1 LKGGKKVASPH
12 LRAVFTEPYTNG
24 APKKFMGRDIPEL
37 FTASF
42 YIVDNDGIKVTKENG
57 KRFKTIRYDLMLRVT
72 EIGTI
77 DVVRMEIEGA
87 KPYQGHIIVTSKAY
101 EPKEVGSVL
110 PRHFSIFQTY
120 RARFISIAT
129 LSILQTSQYK
139 KTKGGG
145 HSWTIGDKIEIPIA
159 DLEAINAF
167 LTKPTYK
174 KLDGTFYQE
183 FAKLYRDLVSK
194 GDRTPI
200 KTLRD
205 LYYPEKTTKH
215 IQSYATTCR
224 KRGLLP
230 PAEQGRNSEVRKPR
244 KKKGR

>member
-1 LKGGKKVASPH
+1 MDTPH
-12 LRAVFTEPYTNG
+12 LRAVFTEPYSIG
-24 APKKFMGRDIPEL
+24 APKKFMGRNIPEL

-42 YIVDNDGIKVTKENG
+42 YILDNDGIKVTKENG
-57 KRFKTIRYDLMLRVT
+57 KRFKTIRYELLLRVT
-72 EIGTI
+72 DIGTI
-77 DVVRMEIEGA
+77 DIVRMEIEGA
-87 KPYQGHIIVTSKAY
+87 KPYKGHTVITSKQY

-110 PRHFSIFQTY
+110 PRHYAIFQTY
-120 RARFISIAT
+120 RARFISIAAQ
-129 LSILQTSQYK
+129 SILQTSQYIK
-139 KTKGGG
+139 KKDGG
-145 HSWTIGDKIEIPIA
+145 HSWTVGDKIEIPIA
-159 DLEAINAF
+159 DLEAINDF
-167 LTKPTYK
+167 LTQPTYK
-174 KLDGTFYQE
+174 KLNGTFYQE